1 MSSADLLSLKAE
13 NDWLT
18 KTCRDY
24 VDALTRA
31 GNALGLE
38 GWVAISECSGVLLEV
53 SPVGGCP
60 RAASGPTAGAAPGAT
75 GAIGHR
81 GHPGHFAPKVGQI
94 LSWCTA
100 GPNPVSLALE
110 QAGVALIP
118 PGDGAVFA
126 PGAFGR
132 TVSGLG
138 VPLGDS
144 AVPLGCLAVLVPD
157 REQEAC
163 LAVFGQALFSAKAIN
178 LALNLREER
187 QANLE
192 VAAGMAHEV
201 KNPLTAVKGFLEL
214 TLAHRTE
221 VPEYAGLAL
230 RELDRAISLLEDY
243 CLFSRAPR
251 IMPTQC
257 VAVDGLIAEA
267 ALVARGLVASGPSIS
282 IVSHGADPGLFIRA
296 DPPRVKQVLLNLC
309 RNAVEAMP
317 EGGVLTLGGWADGG
331 DVVIEVGDTGVGI
344 PPCDVGR
351 VFEPFYTTKPTGTGL
366 GLAVCRRVVEAHGG
380 RITFETHPGRG
391 TTFQVRIPRVDPP
404 GEA

>member
-132 TVSGLG
+132 AVSGLG

-296 DPPRVKQVLLNLC
+296 DPPRVKQVLLNLFM
-309 RNAVEAMP
+309 NAMQAMEE
-317 EGGVLTLGGWADGG
+317 EGSLRIHSEKVVVGGRRELVLSVA
-331 DVVIEVGDTGVGI
+331 DTGKGI
-344 PPCDVGR
+344 APEHQSRIFD
-351 VFEPFYTTKPTGTGL
+351 PFFTTKAKGL
-366 GLAVCRRVVEAHGG
+366 GLGLSITYRIVQRHRG
-380 RITFETHPGRG
+380 RIRVQSEPGRG
-391 TTFQVRIPRVDPP
+391 TTFFVHLPCERH
-404 GEA
+404 